1 MAFLPF
7 IGPALSVGK
16 FLYDELAGDPVP
28 GIARHHATAQHVKAR
43 AHPTAGSMD
52 WLADLKKKKKNP
64 SDWGHTGGSVRRPP
78 VVRAGSKKS
87 HHTMKNPAHRK
98 ACKSMCANKKGKGKC
113 KGKKNKH
120 K

>member
-43 AHPTAGSMD
+43 AHHPTAGSLD
-52 WLADLKKKKKNP
+52 GFRKAFAPNQIARAYA
-64 SDWGHTGGSVRRPP
+64 GSVMRPP
-78 VVRAGSKKS
+78 VVRAGSRKS

>member
-43 AHPTAGSMD
+43 AHPTAGGALQYSIGK
-52 WLADLKKKKKNP
+52 ANRA
-64 SDWGHTGGSVRRPP
+64 GTAGVRRPP
-78 VVRAGSKKS
+78 VVRAGSGKS